1 MASSRDTSNG
11 PDWKDIQTVLTELEG
26 DLDCRVEIQIK
37 LLAHKGEKNV
47 RVTVTAYPFFVVS
60 GAQRNS
66 VCLSAILD
74 RPGCGL
80 GVAVIYRLLLALDY
94 EASKLWAISQA

>member
-26 DLDCRVEIQIK
+26 DLDCRIEVQMK
-37 LLAHKGEKNV
+37 LMAHKGEKNV
-47 RVTVTAYPFFVVS
+47 RVTVTAFPFFVVN
-60 GAQRNS
+60 GVQRDS
-66 VCLSAILD
+66 VCLSATLD

-94 EASKLWAISQA
+94 EASKKWAARQA

>member
-26 DLDCRVEIQIK
+26 DLDCRIAVEMRIVPV
-37 LLAHKGEKNV
+37 KGEKEV
-47 RVTVTAYPFFVVS
+47 KVTVTAYPLFDVRMGAKSSVS
-60 GAQRNS
+60 
-66 VCLSAILD
+66 LSATLD

-80 GVAVIYRLLLALDY
+80 GVAIIYRLLLALDY
-94 EASKLWAISQA
+94 EASKKWAVKQA